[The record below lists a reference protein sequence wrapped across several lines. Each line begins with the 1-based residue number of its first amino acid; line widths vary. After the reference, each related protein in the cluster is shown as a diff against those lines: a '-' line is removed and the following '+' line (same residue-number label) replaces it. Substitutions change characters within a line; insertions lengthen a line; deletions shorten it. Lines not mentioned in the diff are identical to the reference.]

1 MKVEEYITYLLSEPK
16 SSSCVKIGEVLDI
29 SHDKVTRFLLNGNF
43 TGKDLFEKA
52 SEHLTLFGGTLSID
66 DTVLDKPYTDINS
79 NNLISFFYS
88 GKHHKPVKGINLITL
103 YYTDTK
109 GMSLPVNFRI
119 YLKEDGKTKNEY
131 FRDMVSEVLKLGLK
145 PELTTGDSWYAS
157 IENLKFLRKQGL
169 SFLFGIGKD
178 RIISSQKGVYQQVYQ
193 TEIPEN
199 GLYTHLKQFDYV
211 KIFQMVTEHSRSTV
225 DKDLDV
231 RYYVYYHPQR
241 TLGIIKSDF
250 EKAHKEHWKI
260 EIFHRICKQV
270 CNLENFFV
278 RKERSVKTHIFCALR
293 AFIRLSAFVKD
304 NIFTSHYSIQRYI
317 FIKAQKQFILKYA

>member
-16 SSSCVKIGEVLDI
+16 SSSCVKIGEVLEI
-29 SHDKVTRFLLNGNF
+29 SHDKVNRFLLNSQF

-52 SEHLTLFGGTLSID
+52 SVHLTLLGGTVSID

-88 GKHHKPVKGINLITL
+88 GKHHKTVKGINLITL
-103 YYTDTK
+103 YYTDNN
-109 GMSLPVNFRI
+109 GVSLPVNFRL

-131 FRDMVSEVLKLGLK
+131 FREMVSEVLKWGLK
-145 PELTTGDSWYAS
+145 PTLATGDSWYAS
-157 IENLKFLRKQGL
+157 IENLKFLRKQEL

-178 RIISSQKGVYQQVYQ
+178 RIISSEKGIYQQVNQ
-193 TEIPEN
+193 VEIPDN

-211 KIFQMVTEHSRSTV
+211 KIFQTV
-225 DKDLDV
+225 DKDSDV
-231 RYYVYYHPQR
+231 RYYVYYNPER
-241 TLGIIKSDF
+241 TLGIIKADF
-250 EKAHKEHWKI
+250 EKAHAQHWKI

-278 RKERSVKTHIFCALR
+278 RKESSVRTHIFCALR
-293 AFIRLSAFVKD
+293 AFIRISAFIND
-304 NIFTSHYSIQRYI
+304 NIFKSHYSVQRHLFIQAQRR
-317 FIKAQKQFILKYA
+317 FIHQYT

>member
-16 SSSCVKIGEVLDI
+16 GSSCVKIGEVLDI

-43 TGKDLFEKA
+43 TSKDLFEKA
-52 SEHLTLFGGTLSID
+52 SCHLKLFGGTLSID
-66 DTVLDKPYTDINS
+66 DTVLDKPYTDVSS

-103 YYTDTK
+103 YYTDTT
-109 GMSLPVNFRI
+109 GISLPVNFRI

-131 FRDMVSEVLKLGLK
+131 FRDMVSEVLKWGLK
-145 PELTTGDSWYAS
+145 PDVVTGDSWYAS
-157 IENLKFLRKQGL
+157 IENLKFLRKQEL
-169 SFLFGIGKD
+169 SFLFGIEKD
-178 RIISSQKGVYQQVYQ
+178 RIISTQKGFYQQVCQ

-211 KIFQMVTEHSRSTV
+211 KIFQTV

-250 EKAHKEHWKI
+250 EKAHQEHWKI
-260 EIFHRICKQV
+260 EVFHRICKQV

-278 RKERSVKTHIFCALR
+278 RKEKSVRTHIFCVLR

-317 FIKAQKQFILKYA
+317 FIQAQKQFILKYA